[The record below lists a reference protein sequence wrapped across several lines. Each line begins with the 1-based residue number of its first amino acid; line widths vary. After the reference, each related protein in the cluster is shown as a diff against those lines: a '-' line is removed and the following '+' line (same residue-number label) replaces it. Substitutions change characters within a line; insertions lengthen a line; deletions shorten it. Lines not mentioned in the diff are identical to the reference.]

1 VKPAPDG
8 PEKCGAKTI
17 SNISEIAARWGV
29 DKVYQVISEE
39 LKGGSRLQQ
48 EICRY
53 LLRSPGKGL
62 RPLLVLICAGFGR
75 KKGDAVTLAAGMELL
90 HIATLVHDDVIDG
103 AARRRGSTSINARWS
118 EAVAVLTGDMLFAKS
133 LKMVQKYGAGAA
145 ERFAGIIE
153 DMVAGEFQQMETL
166 FDPSLNMVSYM
177 TRIAKKT
184 ASFFSSCCALG
195 AVAAEAGQKEVDLLE
210 RFGYFLGVAFQIKD
224 DILDWDSTE
233 KKLGKPVCQDLQRG
247 VLTLPVLRA
256 LQVSRQ
262 RKKLKEI
269 IKKGMLLPGE
279 MDFIR
284 EEINR
289 SGALAFARNIAA
301 QYGRQALENIDGLPA
316 AEGREHLKSIVQLV
330 VGKEA

>member
-1 VKPAPDG
+1 M
-8 PEKCGAKTI
+8 
-17 SNISEIAARWGV
+17 
-29 DKVYQVISEE
+29 
-39 LKGGSRLQQ
+39 
-48 EICRY
+48 
-53 LLRSPGKGL
+53 
-62 RPLLVLICAGFGR
+62 
-75 KKGDAVTLAAGMELL
+75 VT
-90 HIATLVHDDVIDG
+90 
-103 AARRRGSTSINARWS
+103 
-118 EAVAVLTGDMLFAKS
+118 
-133 LKMVQKYGAGAA
+133 
-145 ERFAGIIE
+145 
-153 DMVAGEFQQMETL
+153 GEFQQMETL

-184 ASFFSSCCALG
+184 ASFFSGCCALG
-195 AVAAEAGQKEVDLLE
+195 AIAAEAGQEEVDLLE

-262 RKKLKEI
+262 RKKLKAI

-289 SGALAFARNIAA
+289 SGALVFAQNMAA
-301 QYGRQALENIDGLPA
+301 QYGRQALENLDGLPA
-316 AEGREHLKSIVQLV
+316 VEGRKHLQNIVQLI
-330 VGKEA
+330 VGKEV